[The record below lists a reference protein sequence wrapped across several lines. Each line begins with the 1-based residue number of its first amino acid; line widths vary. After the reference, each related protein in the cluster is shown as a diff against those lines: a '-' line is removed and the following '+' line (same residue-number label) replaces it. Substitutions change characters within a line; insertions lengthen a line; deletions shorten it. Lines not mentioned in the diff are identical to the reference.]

1 MTQAPE
7 VLSSSLINGV
17 LRLEMNRPPVNALNF
32 ALIEGL
38 HAGFRRAQREDQ
50 VRAVLLCG
58 ASKTFSAGQDVR
70 DFAGAA
76 EVSYRYHLQ
85 RTYNPLILQIRRLEK
100 PVIAAIQGAASG
112 AALGIAL
119 ACDIRIAAEQARF
132 VVGFNAIGLA
142 PDSAVSLL
150 LPALIGLGR
159 AAEFTF
165 TNQPIEAE
173 LALRWGL
180 VNRLAPAE
188 RLQEEALALAEELAQ
203 GPVGAMGL
211 AKRAFNHAVL
221 SDLEQA
227 LDYEGRLQEIAGK
240 SEEHKEGVRAFLEK
254 RQARYL

>member
-1 MTQAPE
+1 MTQEPE
-7 VLSSSLINGV
+7 VLLSSLKDGV
-17 LRLEMNRPPVNALNF
+17 LRLEMNRPQVNALNF

-38 HAGFRRAQREDQ
+38 QAGFQRANKEGEI
-50 VRAVLLCG
+50 RAVLLCG
-58 ASKTFSAGQDVR
+58 AGKTFSAGQDVR
-70 DFAGAA
+70 DFSGAG

-85 RTYNPLILQIRRLEK
+85 RTYNPLILQIRQLEK
-100 PVIAAIQGAASG
+100 PVVAAIQGAVSG

-119 ACDIRIAAEQARF
+119 ACDLRIASEQARF
-132 VVGFNAIGLA
+132 VVGFNGIGLA

-173 LALRWGL
+173 QALRWGM
-180 VNRLAPAE
+180 VNRLVPLE
-188 RLQEEALALAEELAQ
+188 RLQEEARALTVALAR

-211 AKRAFNHAVL
+211 AKRAFNSAVL
-221 SDLEQA
+221 RNLEQA
-227 LDYEGRLQEIAGK
+227 LDYEAHLQEIAGK
-240 SEEHKEGVRAFLEK
+240 RDEHKEGVRAFLEK